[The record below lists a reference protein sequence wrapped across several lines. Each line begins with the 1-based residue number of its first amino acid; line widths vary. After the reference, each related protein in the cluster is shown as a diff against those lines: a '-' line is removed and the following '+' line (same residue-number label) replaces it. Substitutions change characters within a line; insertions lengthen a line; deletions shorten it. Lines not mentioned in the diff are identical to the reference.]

1 MVFIQSCSH
10 SIIQLMIGN
19 FSVLASL
26 GYKLIKNIMQNVL
39 SILFCLS
46 LFYLSVT
53 SRVKAYVTV
62 LQFQGVL
69 LTVLL
74 VFPFIGHFSIYAL
87 ILPATL
93 FFVKVILIPKYI
105 KKIILDLDIKR
116 TIEPTIQQIT
126 FLLIIIF
133 SMTII
138 FIISNVL
145 SKSTDIET
153 IPFAS
158 GFTAIAVGIFVIIYR
173 KKLIVHVAGFLVLE
187 NGIFLFG
194 TAVASELPMMIEIG
208 VLLDVF
214 VVVFLMG
221 IAINKISSTL
231 SGFDVTA
238 LGRLKD

>member
-1 MVFIQSCSH
+1 
-10 SIIQLMIGN
+10 
-19 FSVLASL
+19 
-26 GYKLIKNIMQNVL
+26 MQNVL

-53 SRVKAYVTV
+53 SRVKAYVTI
-62 LQFQGVL
+62 LRFQGLL

-74 VFPFIGHFSIYAL
+74 VFPFIHHFSIFAL

-93 FFVKVILIPKYI
+93 FIVKVIVIPRYI
-105 KKIILDLDIKR
+105 NKIILDLDIKR
-116 TIEPTIQQIT
+116 VIEPTIQPFT
-126 FLLIIIF
+126 FLLLVIF
-133 SMTII
+133 SMVVV
-138 FIISNVL
+138 FVASNIL
-145 SKSTDIET
+145 SKSADIET

-158 GFTAIAVGIFVIIYR
+158 GFTAIVVGIFVIIFR
-173 KKLIVHVAGFLVLE
+173 KKLIIHVAGFLVLE

-194 TAVASELPMMIEIG
+194 TAVASELPMMIELG
-208 VLLDVF
+208 TLLDIF

-231 SGFDVTA
+231 AGFDVTV

>member
-1 MVFIQSCSH
+1 
-10 SIIQLMIGN
+10 
-19 FSVLASL
+19 
-26 GYKLIKNIMQNVL
+26 MQNVL
-39 SILFCLS
+39 SIFFCLS
-46 LFYLSVT
+46 LFYLAVT

-62 LQFQGVL
+62 LQIQGII

-74 VFPFIGHFSIYAL
+74 VFPFVNHFSVFAL

-93 FFVKVILIPKYI
+93 FLVKVILIPRYI
-105 KKIILDLDIKR
+105 NKIILDLDIKR
-116 TIEPTIQQIT
+116 LIEPTIQQFN
-126 FLLIIIF
+126 FLLLIIF

-138 FIISNVL
+138 FIASNIL
-145 SKSTDIET
+145 SNSADIEI

-158 GFTAIAVGIFVIIYR
+158 GFSAIAVGIFIIIFR

-194 TAVASELPMMIEIG
+194 TAVASELPIMIEIG

-231 SGFDVTA
+231 SGFDVKA